1 MVAGFASRQSWSR
14 RSGSIPLSREFQKT
28 VRFALAVIL
37 VALLAIAGLFVYGLT
52 LQPEIRT
59 IEQDAVGAGDA

>member
-1 MVAGFASRQSWSR
+1 
-14 RSGSIPLSREFQKT
+14 

-59 IEQDAVGAGDA
+59 IEQDAVGASDA